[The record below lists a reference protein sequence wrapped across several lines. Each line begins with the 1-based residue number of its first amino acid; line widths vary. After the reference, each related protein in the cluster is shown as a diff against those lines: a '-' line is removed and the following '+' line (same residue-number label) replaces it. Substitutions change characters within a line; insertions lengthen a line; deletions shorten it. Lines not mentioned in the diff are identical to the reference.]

1 MNDLLRLFYKMKK
14 RYNEICIDLLK
25 KYHISSN
32 ELEILL
38 YLYNNPDFNTAKDVV
53 EKRGIIKSHVS
64 MSIEKL
70 IKKDFIQ
77 AIQDDNDKRKY
88 HLIILDNALPVI
100 EEGLKIRNQF
110 YQMLLKDV
118 SKEEKETFNHVI
130 QKIYQNVME
139 GK

>member
-1 MNDLLRLFYKMKK
+1 MKK
-14 RYNEICIDLLK
+14 RHNEIYIDLLK

>member
-1 MNDLLRLFYKMKK
+1 
-14 RYNEICIDLLK
+14 
-25 KYHISSN
+25 
-32 ELEILL
+32 
-38 YLYNNPDFNTAKDVV
+38 
-53 EKRGIIKSHVS
+53 